1 MAHDC
6 PDGKTIKAKGN
17 KPPRVTFYHIRIKN
31 MEELCELAE
40 TMASIE
46 ELHVGAV
53 TVQVLK
59 ECISDKAKTSRFWIG
74 DFSAKQAMTLL
85 ESMCLYPGDDLE
97 DAAEKESHF
106 LVYQIEGGQH

>member
-17 KPPRVTFYHIRIKN
+17 KPPRVTSYHIGIKN
-31 MEELCELAE
+31 MEELRELAE

-53 TVQVLK
+53 TVQVL
-59 ECISDKAKTSRFWIG
+59 EERVLDKAKTSKFWID
-74 DFSAKQAMTLL
+74 DFLAKQAND
-85 ESMCLYPGDDLE
+85 S
-97 DAAEKESHF
+97 F
-106 LVYQIEGGQH
+106 